1 MYARTENAIHKEVQ
15 GPSIVAKPEIIK
27 FQIKSSDDNNFGIKV
42 KNILKIF

>member
-27 FQIKSSDDNNFGIKV
+27 FQIKSSDENKLG
-42 KNILKIF
+42 